1 MAKDSIFDGHPFYY
15 IVLNHTIIVA
25 LTLFHLSCSG
35 QNNPNQPEQAETSGF
50 QLGFHFSPDVC
61 YRSLQNNNGS
71 EMSDN
76 IIQQRNEN
84 EIFKLGYTLG
94 LTTVLPLN
102 KHISLE
108 SGITYSN
115 KGYQTTMQVLYYF
128 QYDPAAPQ
136 KMKSIYNYHYI
147 DIPFKA
153 NFIFGK
159 NKLRFIS
166 SIGCIANVFIQETS
180 TSVLVYSDRTE
191 RNSSATNFDY
201 NRFNFSPSI
210 GLGFD
215 YQMNEKM
222 NFRIQ
227 PSFSY
232 GLLKIIESPV
242 TGFLYSGGINLS
254 YFIHL

>member
-1 MAKDSIFDGHPFYY
+1 LKHPIIFA
-15 IVLNHTIIVA
+15 I
-25 LTLFHLSCSG
+25 TLFHLSCFG
-35 QNNPNQPEQAETSGF
+35 QTAQNQPAQAETSGF
-50 QLGFHFSPDVC
+50 QLGIHFSPDVC
-61 YRSLQNNNGS
+61 YRTLKNNDGS
-71 EMSDN
+71 TMSDA

-94 LTTVLPLN
+94 LTTLLPLN

-136 KMKSIYNYHYI
+136 KMKSIYNNHYI

-153 NFIFGK
+153 NFILGK
-159 NKLRFIS
+159 KKLRFIS
-166 SIGCIANVFIQETS
+166 SLGLTTNVFIRETS

-191 RNSSATNFDY
+191 RNSSATNFKY
-201 NRFNFSPSI
+201 NRLNLSPSF
-210 GLGFD
+210 GLGID
-215 YQMNEKM
+215 YQLNDKM

-232 GLLKIIESPV
+232 SLLKIIDAPV
-242 TGFLYSGGINLS
+242 TAYLYSGGIYMS
-254 YFIHL
+254 YFFKL